1 MKRMIPVLILVFVA
15 GCSGADNDQVENINQ
30 ALTTMLKLEDALA
43 SYRIDVSSYPA
54 SSDGL
59 SALVEKPKA
68 ADVWNGPYLES
79 GLPLDPWGNPYV
91 YEHGAGIYR
100 IVSAGPDGELSSDD
114 DLETRNKVDASQ
126 ERGDVTGL

>member
-15 GCSGADNDQVENINQ
+15 GCSGSDDSQVENINQ

-59 SALVEKPKA
+59 SALVKKPNS

-91 YEHGAGIYR
+91 YEHGAGIYQ

-114 DLETRNKVDASQ
+114 DLETRNKVVDDESGDA
-126 ERGDVTGL
+126 GTGL